1 MEKKMEFLKEYLGE
15 ELYNQVAEK
24 LKDNDKVKLANLAE
38 GQYVA
43 KGKFEAMEAK
53 VTTLTNDLA
62 GRDTD
67 LADLQKSVGE
77 SDTLKADLEALQAKY
92 TEANAS
98 HEKDL
103 LLADIKLGI
112 IEYGANDAIGAMA
125 HVDVAKIS
133 RVEGKLVG
141 LNEQLDPIK
150 ARFPN
155 NFGSPKEN
163 LQSTPPNPQAESIQ
177 ADDENLSDDEFFD
190 RKMAERNK

>member
-1 MEKKMEFLKEYLGE
+1 MEFLKEYLGE
-15 ELYNQVAEK
+15 ELYSQVAKK

-53 VTTLTNDLA
+53 VTALTNDLA

-67 LADLQKSVGE
+67 LADLQKKVGK
-77 SDTLKADLEALQAKY
+77 SDTLKADLEALQVKY
-92 TEANAS
+92 TEATAS

-103 LLADIKLGI
+103 LLADIKFDI
-112 IEYGANDAIGAMA
+112 IEYGANDVIGAMA
-125 HVDVAKIS
+125 HVDVSKIS

-150 ARFPN
+150 AKYPN

-163 LQSTPPNPQAESIQ
+163 FESNPPNPSGEETPT
-177 ADDENLSDDEFFD
+177 DDENLSDDEFFSK
-190 RKMAERNK
+190 KMAERNR